1 MAESN
6 FSFLKDE
13 FPLLYNLAQAAEYN
27 LYQDPGTALFKL
39 RQFGEHMTVQI
50 FDTYGMDTPE
60 NNTFQNRIYILRNQG
75 ILPTNVN
82 DYLNI
87 LRHKGND
94 AVHNFKGSTD
104 EATASLFSAFRLGK
118 WFYESYSVKNRD
130 ITNYK
135 FAKPEN
141 LDTRHALH
149 ILEQENEELKKQ
161 YAHLLA
167 KQKTV
172 SLEQRQ
178 QFTERAKRSASKLEM
193 NEAQTRVLIDEQ
205 LRDAGWE
212 CDSIHLNYKSNTTLP
227 EKGKNKAIAE
237 WPCGRKWAD
246 YALFIGEEL
255 YGIVEAKAYA
265 QDISSNLDQP
275 KLYAEHIQ
283 ESEHFKF
290 LDKWNNYKAPFLFT
304 SNGRTYIEQLK
315 SKSGVWFLD
324 IRDPYNKAKALHNF
338 HSPEG
343 LQELF
348 KRNINI
354 ANQTLKDSDYMY
366 LTSSSG
372 LSLRPYQ
379 INAIKAVEHKI
390 QQESQE
396 DKSALLVMA
405 TGTGKTRTVGGLVYR
420 LIKANRFRRI
430 LFLTDR
436 TLLAEQARDSISDN
450 KVENLQSFAAI
461 YKIADLDLKR
471 PDYETRLQ
479 FATVQ
484 SMVNR
489 VFKSDEPL
497 PIDAYDCIIVDEA
510 HRGYILDREFV
521 EDDLDFRS
529 QEEYIGQYKKLLFYF
544 DAWKIGLTATPA
556 LHTSQIF
563 GEPVHSYS
571 YREAVID
578 GYLIDH
584 EPPYTIK
591 TELNEKGIHWERGES
606 VSVYDPETNSI
617 EELANIEDEIHLDVD
632 KFNKN
637 VLTPS
642 FNQTVL
648 AALVKEL
655 DPDGEEKT
663 LIFATRDSHAD
674 DVVRILYEEF
684 GKIGIEVH
692 QDAIKKI
699 TGSKSIKD
707 PSGETK
713 KFKNEK
719 YPNIVVTVDL
729 LTTGIDVP
737 EICNLVFLRAV
748 KSRILYEQMI
758 GRATRLCSDI
768 GKETFKIYDAV
779 NLYKA
784 MKDKTQ
790 MIAVS
795 NPSVSFKQLADD
807 LQQVYTEDQFLR
819 FKDQLVA
826 KLQSKKAKIK
836 GDDLEKFEYLGAENN
851 PEELIQSL
859 RSLSMDEVKSLLH
872 DTADLWQ
879 FLDNNKTQ
887 SNTRI
892 FVSDH
897 QDTFIAMERGYGYG
911 KKPED
916 YIDSFKEYIQT
927 HRNEIAALEM
937 ICTKPA
943 DLDRKSLKELKM
955 LLDNQGFNETAL
967 NTAWKETNSVSTSA
981 DIIAYIRT
989 LALNTELIPPD
1000 QRVKNAISKI
1010 KSKRA
1015 WNKTQLKWIDRF
1027 ENQLLKETLLTRQ
1040 DLDLQPFISD
1050 GGFKRLNTIFEDDLE
1065 NLIHQLNDYLFT
1077 A

>member
-1 MAESN
+1 MAKSN
-6 FSFLKDE
+6 FQFLE
-13 FPLLYNLAQAAEYN
+13 EEYALLYNLAQAAEYN
-27 LYQDPGTALFKL
+27 LYQDPTTSLFKL
-39 RQFGEHMTVQI
+39 RQYGEYMAKQI
-50 FDTYGMDTPE
+50 FETYGIELPEDTR
-60 NNTFQNRIYILRNQG
+60 FQNLIYNLRNQS
-75 ILPTNVN
+75 ILPSNVV
-82 DYLNI
+82 DHFTI
-87 LRHKGND
+87 LRKQGND
-94 AVHNFKGSTD
+94 AVHDYIGTTED
-104 EATASLFSAFRLGK
+104 ATSSLFSAFKLGK

-130 ITNYK
+130 ISNLK
-135 FAKPEN
+135 FFKPEN
-141 LDTRHALH
+141 LDARHALN
-149 ILEQENEELKKQ
+149 ILEEQNKILKQQ
-161 YAHLLA
+161 YEQILA
-167 KQKTV
+167 QHKTI
-172 SLEQRQ
+172 SQAQRQ
-178 QFTERAKRSASKLEM
+178 EYTERAKRSATKLEM
-193 NEAQTRVLIDEQ
+193 NEAQTRFLIDDQ
-205 LRDAGWE
+205 LRQAGWD
-212 CDSIHLNYKSNTTLP
+212 CDSIHLNFKSKGTLP
-227 EKGKNKAIAE
+227 QKGKNIAIAE
-237 WPCGRKWAD
+237 WPCEKKWAD

-255 YGIVEAKAYA
+255 FGIVEAKAYA

-275 KLYAEHIQ
+275 KLYAELIQ
-283 ESEHFKF
+283 ESDNFRI
-290 LDKWNNYKAPFLFT
+290 LDTWNKYKVPFLFS

-315 SKSGVWFLD
+315 TKSGVWFLD
-324 IRDPYNKAKALHNF
+324 IRDPYNKAKALHSF
-338 HSPEG
+338 HSPDG
-343 LQELF
+343 LKDLYE
-348 KRNINI
+348 RNIDT
-354 ANQTLKDSDYMY
+354 ANQSLIDSDYQY
-366 LTSSSG
+366 LTSANG
-372 LSLRPYQ
+372 LRLRPYQ
-379 INAIKAVEHKI
+379 INAIQAVERKI
-390 QQESQE
+390 QQNNQ
-396 DKSALLVMA
+396 DDTAALLVMA
-405 TGTGKTRTVGGLVYR
+405 TGTGKTRTIGGLIYR

-450 KVENLQSFAAI
+450 KIENLQSFASI

-489 VFKSDEPL
+489 VFNSENPL
-497 PIDAYDCIIVDEA
+497 PIDTFDCIIVDEA

-521 EDDLDFRS
+521 EDDLDFRN
-529 QEEYIGQYKKLLFYF
+529 QEDYIGQYKKLLFYF

-556 LHTSQIF
+556 LHTKQIF
-563 GEPVHSYS
+563 NEPVYSYS

-578 GYLIDH
+578 GFLVDH

-591 TELNEKGIHWERGES
+591 TEQNQNGIHWERGES

-617 EELANIEDEIHLDVD
+617 EELSNIEDDIHLDVD

-648 AALVKEL
+648 AELVKEL
-655 DPDGEEKT
+655 DPDGNEKT
-663 LIFATRDSHAD
+663 LIFAARDSHAD

-684 GKIGIEVH
+684 DKIGIEVH

-699 TGSKSIKD
+699 TGSIKD
-707 PSGETK
+707 PAGETK

-758 GRATRLCSDI
+758 GRATRLCPEI

-784 MKDKTQ
+784 MKNKTQ

-795 NPSVSFKQLADD
+795 NPSVSFKQLADN
-807 LQQVYTEDQFLR
+807 LQEIDSEDQFDR
-819 FKDQLVA
+819 FKDQLIA

-836 GDDLEKFEYLGAENN
+836 NHDLEKFEYLGASNN
-851 PEELIQSL
+851 PEELI
-859 RSLSMDEVKSLLH
+859 RSIKSMPMNQVKSLLH
-872 DTADLWQ
+872 DTADLWP
-879 FLDNNKTQ
+879 FLDQNKIQ
-887 SNTRI
+887 SNTKLY
-892 FVSDH
+892 VSDH
-897 QDTFIAMERGYGYG
+897 QDIFLAMERGYGDG

-927 HRNEIAALEM
+927 HRNEIAALEI

-955 LLDNQGFNETAL
+955 LLDNKGFNETAL
-967 NTAWKETNSVSTSA
+967 NAAWKETNAVDTSA

-989 LALNTELIPPD
+989 LALDTELVTPE
-1000 QRVKNAISKI
+1000 QRVKNAINKI
-1010 KSKRA
+1010 KGNRA
-1015 WNKTQLKWIDRF
+1015 WNKTQLKWIERF
-1027 ENQLLKETLLTRQ
+1027 EAQLLKETVLTRQ

-1050 GGFKRLNTIFEDDLE
+1050 GGFKRLNTIFEEDLE

>member
-1 MAESN
+1 MAKSN
-6 FSFLKDE
+6 FQFFE
-13 FPLLYNLAQAAEYN
+13 EEYALLCNLAQAAEYN
-27 LYQDPGTALFKL
+27 LYQDPATSLFKL
-39 RQFGEHMTVQI
+39 RQYGEYMAKQI
-50 FDTYGMDTPE
+50 FETYGMELPEDTK
-60 NNTFQNRIYILRNQG
+60 FQNLVYTLRNQG
-75 ILPTNVN
+75 ILPSNVV
-82 DYLNI
+82 DHFTI
-87 LRHKGND
+87 LRKQGND
-94 AVHNFKGSTD
+94 AVHDYIGTTED
-104 EATASLFSAFRLGK
+104 ATSSLFSAFKLGK

-130 ITNYK
+130 ISSLR
-135 FAKPEN
+135 FSKPEN
-141 LDTRHALH
+141 LDARHALS
-149 ILEQENEELKKQ
+149 ILEEENNILKLQ
-161 YAHLLA
+161 YEQAIA
-167 KQKTV
+167 QQKTV
-172 SLEQRQ
+172 SQQQRQ
-178 QFTERAKRSASKLEM
+178 EYTERAKKSAFKLDM

-205 LRDAGWE
+205 LRNAGWE
-212 CDSIHLNYKSNTTLP
+212 CDSLHLNFKSKGSLP

-283 ESEHFKF
+283 ESEEFKI
-290 LDKWNNYKAPFLFT
+290 LDKWNNYKIPFLFS
-304 SNGRTYIEQLK
+304 SNGRFYIEQLK

-324 IRDPYNKAKALHNF
+324 IRDPYNKSKALHNF

-348 KRNINI
+348 KRNINT
-354 ANQTLKDSDYMY
+354 ANQSLKDSDYLY
-366 LTSSSG
+366 LTSSNG
-372 LSLRPYQ
+372 LNLRPYQ
-379 INAIKAVEHKI
+379 IKAIQAVENKI
-390 QQESQE
+390 QQDNQE
-396 DKSALLVMA
+396 DKSVLLVMA

-420 LIKANRFRRI
+420 LIKANRFNRI

-450 KVENLQSFAAI
+450 KIENLQSFASI

-489 VFKSDEPL
+489 VFNSENPL
-497 PIDAYDCIIVDEA
+497 PIDTFDCIIVDEA

-521 EDDLDFRS
+521 EDDLDFRN

-578 GYLIDH
+578 GYLVDH

-591 TELNEKGIHWERGES
+591 TEQNQNGIRWERGES

-617 EELANIEDEIHLDVD
+617 EELANIEDDIHLDVD

-648 AALVKEL
+648 AELVKEL

-663 LIFATRDSHAD
+663 LIFAARDSHAD

-684 GKIGIEVH
+684 DKIGIEVH

-699 TGSKSIKD
+699 TGSIKD
-707 PSGETK
+707 PAAETK

-737 EICNLVFLRAV
+737 EICNLVFLRQV

-758 GRATRLCSDI
+758 GRATRLCTDI

-807 LQQVYTEDQFLR
+807 LQQMDSEDQFAR
-819 FKDQLVA
+819 FKDQLIA

-836 GDDLEKFEYLGAENN
+836 GENLDKFEYLGAKHK

-859 RSLSMDEVKSLLH
+859 RSMSIAEVKSLLH
-872 DTADLWQ
+872 DTADLWP
-879 FLDNNKTQ
+879 FLDQNKTQ
-887 SNTRI
+887 SNTKVY
-892 FVSDH
+892 VSDH
-897 QDTFIAMERGYGYG
+897 QDVFLAMERGYGDG
-911 KKPED
+911 KRPED
-916 YIDSFKEYIQT
+916 YIDSFKEYIQS
-927 HRNEIAALEM
+927 HRNEIAALEI
-937 ICTKPA
+937 ICSKPA

-955 LLDNQGFNETAL
+955 LLDNNGFNETAL
-967 NTAWKETNSVSTSA
+967 NAAWKETNAVNISA

-989 LALNTELIPPD
+989 LALDTALITPE
-1000 QRVKNAISKI
+1000 QRVKNAINKI

-1027 ENQLLKETLLTRQ
+1027 EAQLLKETVLTRQ

-1050 GGFKRLNTIFEDDLE
+1050 GGFKRLNTIFEEDLE
-1065 NLIHQLNDYLFT
+1065 NLINQLNDYLFT

>member
-6 FSFLKDE
+6 FRFLEDE
-13 FPLLYNLAQAAEYN
+13 YPLLYNLAQAAEYN
-27 LYQDPGTALFKL
+27 LYQDPVTSLFKL
-39 RQFGEHMTVQI
+39 RQYGEYMAKQI
-50 FDTYGMDTPE
+50 FGTYGMELPEDTK
-60 NNTFQNRIYILRNQG
+60 FQNLVYLLRNQG
-75 ILPTNVN
+75 ILPANVV
-82 DYLNI
+82 DHFTI
-87 LRHKGND
+87 LRKQGND
-94 AVHNFKGSTD
+94 AVHAYVGTTKGAS
-104 EATASLFSAFRLGK
+104 ASLFSAFKLGR
-118 WFYESYSVKNRD
+118 WFYESYSEKNND
-130 ITNYK
+130 ISAFDFK
-135 FAKPEN
+135 VPEN
-141 LDTRHALH
+141 LDARYALH
-149 ILEQENEELKKQ
+149 LLEEENKVLKQQ
-161 YAHLLA
+161 YERVIAEH
-167 KQKTV
+167 KPV
-172 SLEQRQ
+172 SAQAQ
-178 QFTERAKRSASKLEM
+178 QVYTERAKRSASKLDM

-205 LRDAGWE
+205 LRSAGWE
-212 CDSIHLNYKSNTTLP
+212 CDSIQLNYKSNATLP

-255 YGIVEAKAYA
+255 YGVVEAKAYA

-283 ESEHFKF
+283 ESEHHIL
-290 LDKWNNYKAPFLFT
+290 LDKWNNYKIPFLFS

-324 IRDPYNKAKALHNF
+324 IRDPYNIAKSLHNF
-338 HSPEG
+338 YSPEG
-343 LQELF
+343 LQDLF
-348 KRNINI
+348 KRNINT
-354 ANQTLKDSDYMY
+354 ANQSLKDSDYLY
-366 LTSSSG
+366 LTSSNG
-372 LSLRPYQ
+372 LNLRPYQ
-379 INAIKAVEHKI
+379 IKAIQAVEAKI
-390 QQESQE
+390 QQENLE

-436 TLLAEQARDSISDN
+436 ILLAEQARDSISDN
-450 KVENLQSFAAI
+450 KVENLQSFASI

-489 VFKSDEPL
+489 VFNSESPL
-497 PIDAYDCIIVDEA
+497 PIDTFDCIIVDEA

-521 EDDLDFRS
+521 EDDLDFRN

-563 GEPVHSYS
+563 GEPIHSYS

-578 GYLIDH
+578 GYLVDH
-584 EPPYTIK
+584 EPPFTIK
-591 TELNEKGIHWERGES
+591 TELNQNGIRWARGES
-606 VSVYDPETNSI
+606 VSVFDPETNSI
-617 EELANIEDEIHLDVD
+617 EELANIEDDIHLDVD

-648 AALVKEL
+648 AELVKEL
-655 DPDGEEKT
+655 DPDGDEKT
-663 LIFATRDSHAD
+663 LIFAARDSHAD

-684 GKIGIEVH
+684 EKIGIDVH

-699 TGSKSIKD
+699 TGSIKD

-758 GRATRLCSDI
+758 GRATRLCTDI

-779 NLYKA
+779 NLYSA
-784 MKDKTQ
+784 MQDKTQ

-807 LQQVYTEDQFLR
+807 LLQIETEDQFSR
-819 FKDQLVA
+819 FKEQLIA

-836 GDDLEKFEYLGAENN
+836 GDDLDRFEYLGAQHK
-851 PEELIQSL
+851 PEELIHSL
-859 RSLSMDEVKSLLH
+859 RSLSIGEVKSLLH

-879 FLDNNKTQ
+879 FLDQNNKK
-887 SNTRI
+887 SNQRI
-892 FVSDH
+892 YVSEH
-897 QDTFIAMERGYGYG
+897 QDVLIAMERGYGNG

-916 YIDSFKEYIQT
+916 YIESFKEYIQT

-943 DLDRKSLKELKM
+943 DLDRNSLKELKM
-955 LLDNQGFNETAL
+955 LLDKNGFNESAL
-967 NTAWKETNSVSTSA
+967 NSAWKETNSVNTSA

-989 LALNTELIPPD
+989 LALDTALVTPE
-1000 QRVKNAISKI
+1000 QRVKNAIDKI
-1010 KSKRA
+1010 KSSRS
-1015 WNKTQLKWIDRF
+1015 WNRTQLKWIERF
-1027 ENQLLKETLLTRQ
+1027 EAQLLKETVLTKQ

-1065 NLIHQLNDYLFT
+1065 NLIRRLNDYLFQ